1 MKRIVLLLS
10 FVAMVA
16 LCANAQSIIDFHQMP
31 IANSPSPMPDSYPV
45 ELGLYWDDFYYVTPG
60 LWTGEG
66 PGFWVDP
73 ATRHNTVAFI
83 GGPTC
88 SLSTPCHGSI
98 KLQVVPNATAT
109 FTPITMSLAAG
120 WATNNVIVTAYNKSE
135 IVGRVIWRLTTTPK
149 VYSFPATWNRVTQ
162 LVFIP
167 EVPSNIRMAPRTTPS
182 HAQEAGSMVVYTFVL
197 MKH

>member
-1 MKRIVLLLS
+1 MKRVVLLLS

-31 IANSPSPMPDSYPV
+31 IASTPSVMPDSYPA
-45 ELGLYWDDFYYVTPG
+45 ELGLYWDNFYYVTPG

-66 PGFWVDP
+66 RGFWVDP
-73 ATRHNTVAFI
+73 ATRHNSVAFI

-88 SLSTPCHGSI
+88 SLTTPCHGSI
-98 KLQVVPNATAT
+98 KLQVTPNATAA

-149 VYSFPATWNRVTQ
+149 VFSFPNTWNNVTQ

-167 EVPSNIRMAPRTTPS
+167 EITSNPRIASRNVPPNAPQS
-182 HAQEAGSMVVYTFVL
+182 GSMVVYTFVL